1 VGGDSVVIAL
11 DGAEG
16 MPEEERV
23 ANVRRHL
30 DGLVAADAITGHPS
44 GVSLQVRNAS
54 EAIPGLLRRLEGNSL
69 SITGLQMSRP
79 SLDDVFMQYTGRH
92 IRTEAADNYIPL
104 GW

>member
-1 VGGDSVVIAL
+1 
-11 DGAEG
+11 
-16 MPEEERV
+16 MPEDERV
-23 ANVRRHL
+23 ASVRHHL
-30 DGLVAADAITGHPS
+30 EGLVEAEAIGAHPT
-44 GVSLQVRNAS
+44 GVSLQVANAS

-79 SLDDVFMQYTGRH
+79 SLDDVFMKYTGRH